1 MTFHT
6 GDHAYELLARSHHHS
21 TTHKSTSHVSHY
33 STGHHTPGVSFGGW
47 WMIVVGAVIAFIW
60 VFAKRKF
67 GSR

>member
-6 GDHAYELLARSHHHS
+6 GDRTYELLARSHHS

-33 STGHHTPGVSFGGW
+33 STGHTHSPGVSFDGW

>member
-1 MTFHT
+1 MTFHP
-6 GDHAYELLARSHHHS
+6 GDRAYELLARSHHHS
-21 TTHKSTSHVSHY
+21 SHVSHY
-33 STGHHTPGVSFGGW
+33 STGHTHSPGVSFGGW